1 MKKIRLNVEALR
13 VQSYSTTGAEWPE
26 GGTVHGQ
33 QQATILVCSG
43 YATCAS
49 ACSATDGIRICKS
62 CGPCC
67 YE

>member
-1 MKKIRLNVEALR
+1 MTKIKLDVEELR
-13 VQSYSTTGAEWPE
+13 VESYPTTRAGLAA

-33 QQATILVCSG
+33 EMDTMLG
-43 YATCAS
+43 NLTCAS
-49 ACSATDGIRICKS
+49 ACSATDGAHACKS